1 MVMSYREKVNVL
13 ETAEKANLNINIL
26 TTDNQE
32 FKNFKITDL
41 DLEDEEFLI
50 YAIEDDKMSKF
61 AMKIKNIKNVECFSQ
76 PDELPVHSDKNSE
89 QNHSPQEQLIIEKCD
104 DLKELLIRKNRDYG
118 NSAEKS
124 FNKWGHKAFMI
135 RIEDKMNRLEN
146 LIKNGENN
154 LVKDESLYDT
164 VLDLAGYELLWLV
177 ELSKK
182 ENKNEN

>member
-1 MVMSYREKVNVL
+1 MEL
-13 ETAEKANLNINIL
+13 EEIKKLLKEAFNSSRKINIISKDDWTFL
-26 TTDNQE
+26 DA
-32 FKNFKITDL
+32 IIVRL
-41 DLEDEEFLI
+41 DLENNCADLSTKEDGFFRVDVSKIHTIQNTKEE
-50 YAIEDDKMSKF
+50 Y
-61 AMKIKNIKNVECFSQ
+61 SQ
-76 PDELPVHSDKNSE
+76 
-89 QNHSPQEQLIIEKCD
+89 QEQLIIEKCD

-164 VLDLAGYELLWLV
+164 VLDLAGYELLWMV
-177 ELSKK
+177 ELTKK
-182 ENKNEN
+182 GESSNE